1 MTETVKNKKKEF
13 GELIH
18 KLESND
24 CHFGSYIIEDVDIIS
39 SIGHHFEY
47 NYDVIDYNLLMKF
60 LNDKKEEI
68 SYLVNKNFGY
78 YESDILEGIDEDIW
92 DEFGDEI
99 LKVCNLNSGTVD
111 K

>member
-1 MTETVKNKKKEF
+1 METLFKN
-13 GELIH
+13 LDLMNAISAVI
-18 KLESND
+18 LL
-24 CHFGSYIIEDVDIIS
+24 DVDIIS

-47 NYDVIDYNLLMKF
+47 DYDVIDYDLLVKF

-78 YESDILEGIDEDIW
+78 YESDILEGIDKDIW

-99 LKVCNLNSGTVD
+99 VKVCNLNSGTAD